1 VIGLD
6 IFSSIPA
13 CLTTEST
20 KKYDTEKDRVVLA
33 KVVMANFND
42 ISFGS

>member
-6 IFSSIPA
+6 IFLSIPA

-20 KKYDTEKDRVVLA
+20 KKYDTEKDRDVLSVVDA
-33 KVVMANFND
+33 TK
-42 ISFGS
+42 